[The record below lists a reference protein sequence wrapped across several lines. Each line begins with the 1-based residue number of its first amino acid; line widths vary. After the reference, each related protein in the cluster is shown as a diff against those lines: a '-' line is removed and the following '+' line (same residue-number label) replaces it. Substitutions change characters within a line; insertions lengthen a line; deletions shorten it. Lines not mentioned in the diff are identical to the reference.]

1 MSFTFEGGTPI
12 SFTKGNTHTNS
23 STQARSAS
31 PNGNAIN
38 GSIALEGIVNR
49 QVPFGVPNDE
59 SFRAKRKAKK
69 PINSRSNE
77 PNNTNPFSKIGNGT
91 SPQKNPNQTSGQAQS
106 FSADEISVTGPLF
119 PDPQALGFQ
128 PLKKNVTPRPIP
140 KYFLTQPKCLDTPPF
155 VQNEWDRQN
164 QIKMEQMESANQGK
178 DYQGLYEDLQK
189 LREIERK
196 EMEELGL
203 VDAENTAKH
212 LNEAIAFQGSCLDMC
227 PVFERVRRQLENNV
241 NVLERDPSTN
251 KITKEKAVKAFSRPA
266 AGQPPPLPS
275 EVRPP
280 HVLQT
285 TLNYLIENVVDKLPE
300 SHSFLW
306 DRTRSIRQDFTYQNS
321 FGPEAV
327 DCNERIVRIH
337 LLSLHIMAGSD
348 VEFSQQQELEQFNK
362 ALQTLMEIYQ
372 DVRNNGGSSPNEA
385 EFRAYHLLSHIRDPE
400 LERQIQNSPDYIYQ
414 DSRVQL
420 ALNLRKIISQNNI
433 VERGVTNLI
442 GALDLYVE
450 FFRVVYSEETPL
462 LMACLLETHFSEIRF
477 YALKAMSRSFH
488 TRGKPY
494 QLDTLRNLLGFD
506 SSEQSMKFLKYYE
519 IDVIIENGETLVD
532 LFNKDK
538 LEKSYKLNSFYEK
551 PKYPPVYSSQLDRKL
566 KGKNLIS
573 IINSGS
579 PNVSFHLKSKKDI
592 LTSSKRSTSGSIATS
607 FKASTTTFPA
617 ITPVAGAFKPN
628 DIKFVPP
635 QVSRP
640 SKPLTENATFSQ
652 PQTTPTT
659 SAPSNSATAQ
669 SPFLFGVANEVSNVR
684 KTRKPETGDTVESVK
699 NDKPKIDFSFNKPFT
714 LQGTSPTRM
723 ESKSNPAIKPSP
735 VPSFGEQTSQ
745 VMSAKSFA
753 PQKETPET
761 SNQLVNHPLFQRAAD
776 QIAHELISN
785 MVDSEFRAILENVL
799 HRHNT
804 KVQRLKIIMTLEEEL
819 FSAFVAESAYQC
831 TLETA
836 SQYMSNLLAQKH
848 AIRRLAYR
856 AKKCIL
862 SYKDREA
869 KRRELQSVTFGSSLK
884 REFGSGTTTPTSSRK
899 KHHTNANTMD
909 FVKKQEEMGQLWKT
923 LDLKQF
929 TELCS
934 SEISLKLSEEN
945 LKLKWLLV
953 VEDWE
958 NEYSRWLIAKFGL
971 KPNMVKMVYENNVRS
986 DKVDLEITSLP
997 SKDGI
1002 TKSFLRDCGFI
1013 LFECGLCFATEEGI
1027 RDKLIK
1033 DAKVLKQII
1042 SVCEKYS
1049 FYKPSV
1055 LILFWDVTQSG
1066 LSSGEAVKLLNLQQ
1080 YTFTNSLKNLIFC
1093 DMANEHESINR
1104 VLTSS
1109 VTKIGMDF
1117 DGELSSKGVKHYIKV
1132 KQSRMMKQ
1140 GDELVKKRQTSP
1152 TTNGSITEKDKSLML
1167 NAKKLE
1173 RYNYLNSFKSLHSTS
1188 KLADT
1193 HVSVGDVANKS
1204 LAKIIARRGSRHNL
1218 SLVSSNSTFLN
1229 TSIMTNNSILEGFGK
1244 GVVQESTPNTSFK
1257 RKVVNE
1263 TKDSIDAGDDKLSK
1277 LRKLTANIRNKYRK
1291 SQDT

>member
-1 MSFTFEGGTPI
+1 
-12 SFTKGNTHTNS
+12 
-23 STQARSAS
+23 
-31 PNGNAIN
+31 
-38 GSIALEGIVNR
+38 
-49 QVPFGVPNDE
+49 
-59 SFRAKRKAKK
+59 
-69 PINSRSNE
+69 
-77 PNNTNPFSKIGNGT
+77 
-91 SPQKNPNQTSGQAQS
+91 
-106 FSADEISVTGPLF
+106 
-119 PDPQALGFQ
+119 
-128 PLKKNVTPRPIP
+128 
-140 KYFLTQPKCLDTPPF
+140 
-155 VQNEWDRQN
+155 
-164 QIKMEQMESANQGK
+164 
-178 DYQGLYEDLQK
+178 
-189 LREIERK
+189 
-196 EMEELGL
+196 
-203 VDAENTAKH
+203 
-212 LNEAIAFQGSCLDMC
+212 
-227 PVFERVRRQLENNV
+227 
-241 NVLERDPSTN
+241 
-251 KITKEKAVKAFSRPA
+251 
-266 AGQPPPLPS
+266 
-275 EVRPP
+275 
-280 HVLQT
+280 
-285 TLNYLIENVVDKLPE
+285 
-300 SHSFLW
+300 
-306 DRTRSIRQDFTYQNS
+306 
-321 FGPEAV
+321 
-327 DCNERIVRIH
+327 
-337 LLSLHIMAGSD
+337 
-348 VEFSQQQELEQFNK
+348 
-362 ALQTLMEIYQ
+362 
-372 DVRNNGGSSPNEA
+372 
-385 EFRAYHLLSHIRDPE
+385 
-400 LERQIQNSPDYIYQ
+400 
-414 DSRVQL
+414 
-420 ALNLRKIISQNNI
+420 
-433 VERGVTNLI
+433 
-442 GALDLYVE
+442 
-450 FFRVVYSEETPL
+450 
-462 LMACLLETHFSEIRF
+462 
-477 YALKAMSRSFH
+477 
-488 TRGKPY
+488 
-494 QLDTLRNLLGFD
+494 
-506 SSEQSMKFLKYYE
+506 
-519 IDVIIENGETLVD
+519 
-532 LFNKDK
+532 
-538 LEKSYKLNSFYEK
+538 
-551 PKYPPVYSSQLDRKL
+551 
-566 KGKNLIS
+566 
-573 IINSGS
+573 
-579 PNVSFHLKSKKDI
+579 
-592 LTSSKRSTSGSIATS
+592 
-607 FKASTTTFPA
+607 
-617 ITPVAGAFKPN
+617 
-628 DIKFVPP
+628 
-635 QVSRP
+635 
-640 SKPLTENATFSQ
+640 
-652 PQTTPTT
+652 
-659 SAPSNSATAQ
+659 
-669 SPFLFGVANEVSNVR
+669 
-684 KTRKPETGDTVESVK
+684 
-699 NDKPKIDFSFNKPFT
+699 
-714 LQGTSPTRM
+714 
-723 ESKSNPAIKPSP
+723 
-735 VPSFGEQTSQ
+735 
-745 VMSAKSFA
+745 
-753 PQKETPET
+753 
-761 SNQLVNHPLFQRAAD
+761 
-776 QIAHELISN
+776 
-785 MVDSEFRAILENVL
+785 
-799 HRHNT
+799 
-804 KVQRLKIIMTLEEEL
+804 MTLEEEL

-1104 VLTSS
+1104 VLTLS

-1132 KQSRMMKQ
+1132 KQLRMMKQ